1 MKSNAKKPERN
12 EIMINKPLIFR
23 EKYRSERSNSLAA
36 VFDITDNSMSLVF
49 YDLSLSRRFARTVLF
64 GERKGDIVQGIADLL
79 GSSMQEYGIGAGAVK
94 KVGFAASVA
103 LSVYIEEAISPLELH
118 LSPETEIFVM
128 PIISAAIGGRFTASL
143 LTLPHSGLA
152 ADFGGR
158 LCMGAVSGTDK
169 KVKCTSFPLMG
180 AFDGSAAESGV
191 ICERGAIDEVRRDK
205 GILCYG
211 VVSDAQSVGIA
222 PSALVQAAELMI
234 AEGIADKDGIMLDRD
249 NFYIGED
256 FYITQRDLRALQTDK
271 ARCAAAF
278 ELFTREI
285 GDFSAVF
292 LSGEPFVRSAEAMIS
307 IGAVPRFDCKTGFC
321 RNSSEQG
328 LIMCAENSR
337 ELERAEMLAESAED
351 ITECLLEKHEELYL
365 EKLSF

>member
-1 MKSNAKKPERN
+1 
-12 EIMINKPLIFR
+12 MINKPLIFR

-36 VFDITDNSMSLVF
+36 VFDITDNSISLVF
-49 YDLSLSRRFARTVLF
+49 YDLSLSRRYARTVLF
-64 GERKGDIVQGIADLL
+64 GERKGDITQGLAGLL

-158 LCMGAVSGTDK
+158 LCVGIAGLSDK
-169 KVKCTSFPLMG
+169 KVKCASFPLMG

-191 ICERGAIDEVRRDK
+191 ICERGAIDEVKRD
-205 GILCYG
+205 GDTLCYG
-211 VVSDAQSVGIA
+211 VVGDAQSIGIA
-222 PSALVQAAELMI
+222 PSALVQAAEMMI
-234 AEGIADKDGIMLDRD
+234 GEGIADKDGIMLDRD

-256 FYITQRDLRALQTDK
+256 FYITQRDLRAVQTDK
-271 ARCAAAF
+271 ARSAAAF
-278 ELFTREI
+278 ELFLREA
-285 GDFSAVF
+285 GEFSAAF
-292 LSGEPFVRSAEAMIS
+292 LSGEPFARGADSMIA
-307 IGAVPRFDCKTGFC
+307 IGAVPRFECKTGFC
-321 RNSSEQG
+321 RNSTEQG
-328 LIMCAENSR
+328 LIMCAENGR
-337 ELERAEMLAESAED
+337 ELERAVQLAENAED
-351 ITECLLEKHEELYL
+351 ITERILEEYENLYV

>member
-1 MKSNAKKPERN
+1 
-12 EIMINKPLIFR
+12 
-23 EKYRSERSNSLAA
+23 
-36 VFDITDNSMSLVF
+36 
-49 YDLSLSRRFARTVLF
+49 
-64 GERKGDIVQGIADLL
+64 
-79 GSSMQEYGIGAGAVK
+79 
-94 KVGFAASVA
+94 
-103 LSVYIEEAISPLELH
+103 
-118 LSPETEIFVM
+118 
-128 PIISAAIGGRFTASL
+128 
-143 LTLPHSGLA
+143 
-152 ADFGGR
+152 
-158 LCMGAVSGTDK
+158 MGAVSGTDK
-169 KVKCTSFPLMG
+169 KVKCASFPLMG